1 MLFYEVKGCDL
12 TKKKASIEVGDLK
25 EISEIVH
32 AALLR
37 LIKLY
42 DDIKIGAVTGNE
54 IEHYRIKADKLQC
67 LCEAAKIVMSVPR
80 YNEVSSAMEVCDKKL
95 NTVREYRLKLIVVV
109 DYCKRISKG
118 M

>member
-1 MLFYEVKGCDL
+1 MFYVVKGCDL
-12 TKKKASIEVGDLK
+12 TKKKTSVEVGDLK
-25 EISEIVH
+25 ETSEIVH

-37 LIKLY
+37 LIKLH

-54 IEHYRIKADKLQC
+54 IKHYRIKADNLQC
-67 LCEAAKIVMSVPR
+67 LCEAAKMVASVPR
-80 YNEVSSAMEVCDKKL
+80 YDEVSSAMEVCDKKL

-109 DYCKRISKG
+109 DYCRHISKG